1 MRHSENSG
9 RLRRWSYLDKFG
21 CQHGLFSD
29 GQVYL
34 LFLTVYLQEGCKRE
48 EMEDAMQIV
57 HYGNLSASTVLI
69 QPVDDHDLEEM
80 ETELNEIR
88 KQGKADF
95 QLKSGSFALGGV
107 CSLWQRGLRRWCGG
121 VAAISFRSMCGSQK
135 NVLYRWIFAGGIILS
150 LGGISDGYLCRCC
163 SSISVCLVSGISA
176 IYERTRYESKVGVSE
191 LGKT

>member
-9 RLRRWSYLDKFG
+9 RLRRRSYLDKFG

-88 KQGKADF
+88 KQ
-95 QLKSGSFALGGV
+95 
-107 CSLWQRGLRRWCGG
+107 
-121 VAAISFRSMCGSQK
+121 
-135 NVLYRWIFAGGIILS
+135 
-150 LGGISDGYLCRCC
+150 
-163 SSISVCLVSGISA
+163 
-176 IYERTRYESKVGVSE
+176 
-191 LGKT
+191 